1 MSKQINVA
9 IIGVGNCAKSLVEG
23 VALSHRAP
31 LQGLGFE
38 EISGYA
44 PTDIRFVLAYD
55 IDARKIGQPLADAI
69 YAKPNC
75 AMDLGVT
82 TDDIVNVCTTDVNV
96 VCGPALDGVGAH
108 MVDGSYPD
116 DESFALSS
124 SAYVTEDDELSQRQK
139 AFIQHLKE
147 TDVDVVL
154 NYLPVGS
161 AEATRF
167 YLDACIEA
175 KVPFVNCIP
184 EFIVSDPEYQQ
195 KLIKAGIPAIGDDMR
210 SQIGASIVSAVL
222 QELFIKRG
230 GTIDVHYQDNVG
242 GNTDFLNMQDQSR
255 LASKKISKENVISKQ
270 NEIAGLETKPNSL
283 AAGPAK
289 YFPALGDNKRASWL
303 IKGTIFG
310 GAPFEFTAD
319 LSCQDSPNS
328 AGVVI
333 DAIRYVMAAK
343 DLNIVGPLIGPSAW
357 TQKTPR
363 IDMRPGDA
371 YKECEMLA
379 SGKLPSGYVNIS
391 DEPGVRR
398 NAKYVHKDLL

>member
-1 MSKQINVA
+1 MSKLINVA

-23 VALSHRAP
+23 VALSHKTP

-38 EISGYA
+38 KISGYA

-55 IDARKIGQPLADAI
+55 IDARKVGQPLADAI
-69 YAKPNC
+69 YMKPNC
-75 AMDLGVT
+75 AIDLGVN

-96 VCGPALDGVGAH
+96 ICGPALDGVGKH

-116 DESFALSS
+116 DESFALSTG
-124 SAYVTEDDELSQRQK
+124 AYITGDEEQSRRQK
-139 AFIQHLKE
+139 EFIQELK
-147 TDVDVVL
+147 DNKVDVVL

-161 AEATRF
+161 HDATRF

-184 EFIVSDPEYQQ
+184 EFIVSNPEYQQ

-210 SQIGASIVSAVL
+210 SQIGASIISAVL

-230 GTIDVHYQDNVG
+230 GTVDVHYQDNVG

-255 LASKKISKENVISKQ
+255 LASKKISKENVIRKQ
-270 NEIAGLETKPNSL
+270 NEIADVETKPNSL

-333 DAIRYVMAAK
+333 DAIRYVMAAR
-343 DLNIVGPLIGPSAW
+343 DLDIVGPLIGPSAW
-357 TQKTPR
+357 TQKTPPV
-363 IDMRPGDA
+363 DMRPGQA
-371 YKECEMLA
+371 YNECEMLA
-379 SGKLPSGYVNIS
+379 NGEIPTGYSITKINGKVQ
-391 DEPGVRR
+391 
-398 NAKYVHKDLL
+398 YVHESAHP